1 MTTHF
6 CSGKTSTHT
15 NVPFKLCKNS
25 VSSGF
30 DGTVKGLSQHF
41 TPGQVTLQLTWE
53 MNSSSAVWKCCPP
66 DDNGDVPACHSQI
79 L

>member
-1 MTTHF
+1 MATIF
-6 CSGKTSTHT
+6 CSGKTSMCTK
-15 NVPFKLCKNS
+15 VPFTVRKNS

-41 TPGQVTLQLTWE
+41 FLGQVTLQLTWE
-53 MNSSSAVWKCCPP
+53 TDSSATVWKCCPA
-66 DDNGDVPACHSQI
+66 DDNNDVPACHSQI